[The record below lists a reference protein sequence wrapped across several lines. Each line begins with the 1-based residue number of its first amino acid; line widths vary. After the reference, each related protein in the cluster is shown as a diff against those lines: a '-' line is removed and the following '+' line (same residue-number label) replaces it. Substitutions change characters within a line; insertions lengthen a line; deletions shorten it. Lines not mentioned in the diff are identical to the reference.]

1 MLAKRFLYVC
11 AGLLC
16 LAVAFHL
23 GAVSGHAQTGS
34 TIDGAAI
41 AWCQSGG
48 GVSCGASLRA
58 TGVVD
63 RIFHYLWDN
72 GTVATFPVP
81 VPGTGRI
88 IATDG
93 LAGAVIL
100 ENGDVFEFNGTGWT
114 LLGGG
119 PTATHAES
127 WGKLKARYR

>member
-1 MLAKRFLYVC
+1 MEQQS
-11 AGLLC
+11 
-16 LAVAFHL
+16 L
-23 GAVSGHAQTGS
+23 GAKAVEASPVGPPCGPRAWLIGFS
-34 TIDGAAI
+34 TT
-41 AWCQSGG
+41 
-48 GVSCGASLRA
+48 CG
-58 TGVVD
+58 
-63 RIFHYLWDN
+63 IN

-114 LLGGG
+114 LLGNMLGGG